1 MKLIFRWLS
10 CWPLPLLHALGGVL
24 GWLVFIVSPSYRR
37 RFKAHA
43 QQAGVPWS
51 IARAAVS
58 QAGCMLAELPHLWLR
73 PSNELLGSRTRFEGA
88 DFVRHAH
95 AQGRGVLFL
104 TPHLGAFEV
113 AAQACAELFGDTH
126 PLTVLYRPARKAWLR
141 EVVDTARQRPGLNT
155 APASL
160 AGVRQMVR
168 ALQRGD
174 SVGLL
179 PDQVPPLGMGEWAPF
194 WGREAY
200 TMTLA
205 SRLVQQSGALVML
218 IWCER
223 LPRGR
228 GYVVRCEPLAD
239 VLPADPSARA
249 QCAAIINR
257 AMERLILRCPQQY
270 LWGYNRYKQPATS
283 LAKE

>member
-10 CWPLPLLHALGGVL
+10 RWPLPLLHALGSLL
-24 GWLVFIVSPSYRR
+24 GWLVFVVSPAYRR
-37 RFKAHA
+37 RFKA
-43 QQAGVPWS
+43 QVRQAGVPWS
-51 IARAAVS
+51 VARGAVA

-73 PSNELLGSRTRFEGA
+73 ASNELLGPRTRFEGA
-88 DFVRHAH
+88 DFVHAVH

-113 AAQACAELFGDTH
+113 AAQACAQWFGATH

-168 ALQRGD
+168 ALKNGHC
-174 SVGLL
+174 VGLL

-205 SRLVQQSGALVML
+205 SRLVQQSGAVVML

-223 LPRGR
+223 LPWGR
-228 GYVVRCEPLAD
+228 GYVVRCEPLD
-239 VLPADPSARA
+239 EVLPNDLGARA

-283 LAKE
+283 LVKD